1 MIPYE
6 KIAKKLKKFGYT
18 SDENISDFW
27 FANKAKLMPKIYGK
41 GRHDGRFGKQVRWKS
56 EIGIVCRE
64 SIIDYINQKIENH
77 KTKRF
82 NEYAPF
88 EFEKQLSDKK
98 YKHQIPTSLSDL
110 FVEIDF
116 KDFSFKYRNDTLTI
130 DDFEYHFP
138 GEQSNYVDLT
148 GIDLS
153 GIRLEN
159 CVFRNTS
166 FSCVNFNNS
175 YLFQVTFENCNLG
188 YCTFRNAQL
197 SSIRL
202 NRTLINGDFKYASL
216 NAIIPFNDKTI
227 HVPFDIK
234 KISYISL
241 LTLSIRSLNSKKI
254 ISFKR
259 KRHTHFTAVD
269 TKEIESDHLI
279 EIKNYIDWYQKAL
292 DKSRAPVRNTFR
304 KRFNYFLSVLFTKD
318 WTSFSVLATWYLI
331 INLIFSAL
339 IYFGSCHFKSSDGIF
354 NPDIFQAFYH
364 SIVTFSILGFGD
376 LTPID
381 SIGRL
386 LIICEAIFGY
396 IILGLFIFL
405 LSRKIEKKI

>member
-6 KIAKKLKKFGYT
+6 KIAKKLEKFGYT

-27 FANKAKLMPKIYGK
+27 FANKGRLMSKIYGK

-64 SIIDYINQKIENH
+64 AIICYINQKVENH
-77 KTKRF
+77 RTKKF
-82 NEYAPF
+82 NEHDPF

-98 YKHQIPTSLSDL
+98 FKHQIPSLSDL

-116 KDFSFKYRNDTLTI
+116 NDFSFEYKGETLTI

-138 GEQSNYVDLT
+138 GSRSNYVDLT
-148 GIDLS
+148 GIDLT

-159 CVFRNTS
+159 CVFKNTS

-175 YLFQVTFENCNLG
+175 YFFQVTFENCNLG
-188 YCTFRNAQL
+188 YCTFRNAHL

-202 NRTLINGDFKYASL
+202 NKTLISGDFKNASL

-234 KISYISL
+234 KISYINL
-241 LTLSIRSLNSKKI
+241 LSLSIRSLNSKNI
-254 ISFKR
+254 ISFKKR
-259 KRHTHFTAVD
+259 RHTHFIAVD
-269 TKEIESDHLI
+269 TKELESDHLT
-279 EIKNYIDWYQKAL
+279 EIKNYIDWYQKAI
-292 DKSRAPVRNTFR
+292 DNSHAPVRNTFG
-304 KRFNYFLSVLFTKD
+304 KRLNYFLSVLFTKN
-318 WTSFSVLATWYLI
+318 WTSFSVLAGWYMT
-331 INLIFSAL
+331 INIIFSAL
-339 IYFGSCHFKSSDGIF
+339 IYFGSCHFESSNGNF
-354 NPDIFQAFYH
+354 NPDFFQAFYH

-376 LTPID
+376 LTPSD
-381 SIGRL
+381 NIGRL
-386 LIICEAIFGY
+386 LIMFEAIFGY